1 MHTRRHFIIP
11 AIVALIATTAALFLL
26 LPPTE
31 AAPALDPGVTS
42 QTTSF
47 TAFLDG
53 DQVVPP
59 VHAPSTGVGRFS
71 LLPGN
76 ELRYEIAVSYISDIT
91 AAHIRLG
98 AAGDNGGI
106 VFTLF
111 SKPGS
116 FDPQNPIEGELS
128 LTNAQA
134 NKLKNGQY
142 YVNIE
147 TDSYPDGQ
155 IRGQILPG
163 HPTAYTAMLS
173 GANENQMPVDSEATG
188 QAFLVL
194 NADLTQVIYRVMVA
208 DISGVTASHVHYAS
222 EAKNGPIIFILYDG
236 PEPFDEEN
244 PAGGVFSP
252 TITDVAALVA
262 GDHYVNVHTAEHPEG
277 EIRGQLR
284 AADPSGS
291 YLAVLSG
298 REENPSVVTDAA
310 GFGAFQLSPDLSQ
323 IDYHLA
329 VTAIDNVTAAHLH
342 TGWPNQN
349 GPIAH
354 PLFSGG
360 PPPLEPGMPVD
371 GQIAAEPQ
379 DVIDLWSGYYYANV
393 HTDGHPAGE
402 IRGQV
407 GGAKLFRADL
417 DGEQEVP
424 PVDTL
429 AAGRAIMA
437 LSEDAS
443 TLYYRLSVE
452 FITDITAAHIHLGPP
467 GVNGGVVFP
476 LYTGG
481 GPFDPDSPISGML
494 ALTEENV
501 LDLVAG
507 NYYVNVHTA
516 FQGTGEIR
524 GQLSAYSPAEFYQAA
539 LDGAQEV
546 PPVNTPATG
555 AGRFRLDDVRNT
567 FHWHVDVDDITGVTA
582 AHIHTGPAGVN
593 GPPLVFLYDGTGPA
607 FDNGHPVGDGTKL
620 GAQSLVDLQTGYLYA
635 NVHTTAH
642 AGGEIRGQIGQSPLL
657 FYVPVVTSNQ

>member
-1 MHTRRHFIIP
+1 MHPKRPFTIP
-11 AIVALIATTAALFLL
+11 AFAALVAMMAALFLL
-26 LPPTE
+26 LAPTE
-31 AAPALDPGVTS
+31 AAPALDPGATN

-47 TAFLDG
+47 AAFLDG

-59 VHAPSTGVGRFS
+59 VHAPSSGVGRFS

-76 ELRYEIAVSYISDIT
+76 QLRYELAVSYIADIT

-98 AAGDNGGI
+98 APGDNGAI

-111 SKPGS
+111 SAPGT

-173 GANENQMPVDSEATG
+173 GANENQIPVDSRATG

-194 NADLTQVIYRVMVA
+194 NGDLTQVTYRVMVA
-208 DISGVTASHVHYAS
+208 DIAGVTAAHVHYAS

-236 PEPFDEEN
+236 PEPFDEKN
-244 PAGGVFSP
+244 PVNGVFSP

-262 GDHYVNVHTAEHPEG
+262 GDHYVNVHTAEYPEG

-284 AADPSGS
+284 MEDPSGS
-291 YLAVLSG
+291 YLAVLTGS
-298 REENPSVVTDAA
+298 EEQPSVVTDAA
-310 GFGAFQLSPDLSQ
+310 GVGTFELSADLSQ

-342 TGWPNQN
+342 TAWPNQN

-360 PPPLEPGMPVD
+360 PPPLEPGSPVE
-371 GQIAAEPQ
+371 GVIAAEPQ
-379 DVIDLWSGYYYANV
+379 DVLDLWSGYYYANV
-393 HTDGHPAGE
+393 HSSDHPAGE

-417 DGEQEVP
+417 SGANEVP

-429 AAGRAIMA
+429 AVGRAIMA

-443 TLYYRLSVE
+443 TLYYRLSVN
-452 FITDITAAHIHLGPP
+452 FITDITAAHIHLGAP
-467 GVNGGVVFP
+467 GVSGGIIFP
-476 LYTGG
+476 LYSGG
-481 GPFDPDSPISGML
+481 GPFDPDHPISGML

-501 LDLVAG
+501 LDLAGG

-516 FQGTGEIR
+516 FHDTGEIR
-524 GQLSAYSPAEFYQAA
+524 GQLGPISPPEFFFAD
-539 LDGAQEV
+539 LDGDQEV
-546 PPVNTPATG
+546 PPVDTPATG
-555 AGRFRLDDVRNT
+555 TGRFRLDDVRNT
-567 FHWHVDVDDITGVTA
+567 FHWHVDVNDITGVTA
-582 AHIHTGPAGVN
+582 AHIHTGPVGVN

-607 FDNGHPVGDGTKL
+607 FDNGHPVGDGAKL
-620 GAQSLVDLQTGYLYA
+620 GAQSLVDLLTGYLYA

-642 AGGEIRGQIGQSPLL
+642 GGGEIRGQIEQTPVLS
-657 FYVPVVTSNQ
+657 FVPVAVSNQ